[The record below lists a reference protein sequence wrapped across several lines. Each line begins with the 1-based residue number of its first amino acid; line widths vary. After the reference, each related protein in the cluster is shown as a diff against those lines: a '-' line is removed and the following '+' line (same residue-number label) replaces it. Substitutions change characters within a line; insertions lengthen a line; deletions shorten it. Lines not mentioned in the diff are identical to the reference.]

1 MEGAFFQFH
10 GLEQWILI
18 NNNCNGYIAIELSLS
33 HSSRKQFLTKILQ
46 YIRYM
51 SNNITLKIHTTY
63 SCALE
68 KKNRLQNVHSVHS
81 TVRKKRERKSKI
93 FYYVNAI

>member
-10 GLEQWILI
+10 GLEQWISI

-33 HSSRKQFLTKILQ
+33 YGSRKQFLTKIQ

-68 KKNRLQNVHSVHS
+68 KKIACKMWTLHTAQWE
-81 TVRKKRERKSKI
+81 KKERERAKYFI
-93 FYYVNAI
+93 M